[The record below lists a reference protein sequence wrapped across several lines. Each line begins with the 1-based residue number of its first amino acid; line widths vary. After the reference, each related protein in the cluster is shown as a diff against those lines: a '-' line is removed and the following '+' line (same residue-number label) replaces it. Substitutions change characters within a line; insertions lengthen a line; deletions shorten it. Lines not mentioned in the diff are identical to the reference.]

1 MGIFKSYA
9 RYRYGNDEGELN
21 MLTMDKVT
29 LTDKWVLIREDFN
42 VPMKDGKIAHSARID
57 AAIPTLNKALSKG
70 AKVIV
75 MSHLGRP
82 KEGQF
87 DATLSLA
94 PIAEYLRKVLGQPIP
109 LFTLGSPVPAL
120 RSGEIALLENIR
132 FLEGEEANSEVL
144 AKKLASLCDIF
155 VMDAFAVAHRAQAS
169 TVGVAQFAPIA
180 CAGPLLQAELQA
192 IEHVLVAPQRPVVA
206 IVGGSKIS
214 TKLKLLRNILDKVDT
229 LVVGGGI
236 ANTFLAACGMP
247 VGESLYEQPL
257 VTTAKE
263 MLSDAQKQG
272 KTIWLPT
279 DVVVGHTLADNQ
291 QGEVKDCSQVQGAD
305 KIFDIG
311 PQSQLSLAKLIGQ
324 AKTVLWNG
332 PVGVFECAP
341 FAQGTQS
348 LAKAIVASK
357 AFSVAGGGDTLAA
370 IEQFGVQDKI
380 SYLSTGGGAFLEAL
394 EGHALPAVAILE
406 LRSNEK

>member
-1 MGIFKSYA
+1 M
-9 RYRYGNDEGELN
+9 
-21 MLTMDKVT
+21 MLTMDQVT
-29 LTDKWVLIREDFN
+29 ISDKWVLIREDFN
-42 VPMKDGKIAHSARID
+42 VPMKEGNIAHSARID
-57 AAIPTLNKALSKG
+57 AAMPTLNKALAKG

-87 DATLSLA
+87 DAALSLT
-94 PIAEYLRKVLGQPIP
+94 PIAQYLRKALNQKVP
-109 LFTLGSPVPAL
+109 LFTLDEDVPPL
-120 RSGEIALLENIR
+120 KNGELALLENVR
-132 FLEGEEANSEVL
+132 FLEGEEANSDLL
-144 AKKLASLCDIF
+144 AKKLASLCDVF

-169 TVGVAQFAPIA
+169 TAGVAKFAKVA

-192 IEHVLVAPQRPVVA
+192 IHHVLVSPQRPVVA
-206 IVGGSKIS
+206 IVGGSKVS
-214 TKLKLLRNILDKVDT
+214 TKLKLLNNILNKVDT

-236 ANTFLAACGMP
+236 ANTFLAAKGLS
-247 VGESLYEQPL
+247 VGESLYEPDL
-257 VTTAKE
+257 VATAKE
-263 MLSDAQKQG
+263 MMQKAVALN

-279 DVVVGHTLADNQ
+279 DVVIGQTLSDTEI
-291 QGEVKDCSQVQGAD
+291 GIVKDCTQVGHAD

-311 PQSQLSLAKLIGQ
+311 PQSQLNLAKCIAL

-332 PVGVFECAP
+332 PLGVFECAP

-348 LAKAIVASK
+348 LAQAIVTSK

-370 IEQFGVQDKI
+370 IEQFGVQNKI

-394 EGHALPAVAILE
+394 EGHTLPAVAVLE
-406 LRSNEK
+406 SRISENS